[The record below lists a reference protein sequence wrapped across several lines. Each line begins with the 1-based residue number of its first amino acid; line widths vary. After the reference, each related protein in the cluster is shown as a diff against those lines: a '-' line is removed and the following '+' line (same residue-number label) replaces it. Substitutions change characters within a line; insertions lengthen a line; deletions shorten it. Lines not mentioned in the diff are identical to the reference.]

1 MTTETLSKEAI
12 TLREQAAAKFK
23 EAKEY
28 SDSLA
33 GKKSDTGEPIDA
45 SEADLQKF
53 DGLMTEAR
61 GLDGQFRAKAKAEG
75 QVIDLREGM
84 DFYYGKATGGGRLP
98 WQQVSMRE
106 IAPTI
111 GQEFIASEEYKEL
124 TDSGRLVSEKMQY
137 GQLSKPKV
145 LGGKAAGDLIQSES
159 GGPGAALVTPQYIPG
174 ILPLPQ
180 RPLTV
185 RELFSQAPASSDSI
199 SYAAQSAFD
208 SAAAMVEQATAVTG
222 ETGRKPQSSIA
233 WERRT
238 GVIETLATYMAAT
251 RQQLADAGQV
261 ASLIDNQGRLM
272 LQLLEEEQLING
284 NGTTPNLSG
293 ILDQTIQTLVVAAGG
308 NNLDAIRTAKRLV
321 KTGAARA
328 NADVVLLNPYDS
340 EQFDL
345 LKDTNGLYRGGN
357 PIGNFTFDQPIWGLR
372 RVESEE
378 VAIGQAI
385 VGAFRFGATV
395 YERQGITVYTT
406 DSHSDWFTR
415 NLICILFEERLGFAV
430 WFPLA
435 FVELT
440 LDLTDWG
447 T

>member
-1 MTTETLSKEAI
+1 MTPASRA
-12 TLREQAAAKFK
+12 R
-23 EAKEY
+23 
-28 SDSLA
+28 SGLA
-33 GKKSDTGEPIDA
+33 R
-45 SEADLQKF
+45 
-53 DGLMTEAR
+53 AR
-61 GLDGQFRAKAKAEG
+61 KIAVGVWK
-75 QVIDLREGM
+75 
-84 DFYYGKATGGGRLP
+84 LP
-98 WQQVSMRE
+98 
-106 IAPTI
+106 
-111 GQEFIASEEYKEL
+111 
-124 TDSGRLVSEKMQY
+124 
-137 GQLSKPKV
+137 
-145 LGGKAAGDLIQSES
+145 
-159 GGPGAALVTPQYIPG
+159 GPGVI
-174 ILPLPQ
+174 
-180 RPLTV
+180 
-185 RELFSQAPASSDSI
+185 
-199 SYAAQSAFD
+199 
-208 SAAAMVEQATAVTG
+208 TG

-238 GVIETLATYMAAT
+238 GVIETIATFLAAT

-272 LQLLEEEQLING
+272 LQLEEEDQLING

-293 ILDQTIQTLVVAAGG
+293 LLDQTLQTLVVAAAGD
-308 NNLDAIRTAKRLV
+308 NLDAVRTAKRLV

-328 NADVVLLNPYDS
+328 NADVLLLNPYDS

-372 RVESEE
+372 RVESE
-378 VAIGQAI
+378 AIALGTAI

-395 YERQGITVYTT
+395 YERQGLTVYTT

-435 FVELT
+435 FVEMT

>member
-1 MTTETLSKEAI
+1 
-12 TLREQAAAKFK
+12 
-23 EAKEY
+23 
-28 SDSLA
+28 
-33 GKKSDTGEPIDA
+33 
-45 SEADLQKF
+45 
-53 DGLMTEAR
+53 
-61 GLDGQFRAKAKAEG
+61 
-75 QVIDLREGM
+75 
-84 DFYYGKATGGGRLP
+84 
-98 WQQVSMRE
+98 
-106 IAPTI
+106 
-111 GQEFIASEEYKEL
+111 
-124 TDSGRLVSEKMQY
+124 
-137 GQLSKPKV
+137 
-145 LGGKAAGDLIQSES
+145 
-159 GGPGAALVTPQYIPG
+159 VTPQYIPG

-199 SYAAQSAFD
+199 SYARQTKFD
-208 SAAAMVEQATAVTG
+208 NAAAAVEQATSVSG

-233 WERRT
+233 WERQT
-238 GVIETLATYMAAT
+238 SVIETIATYMAAT

-272 LQLLEEEQLING
+272 LQLEEEDQLING

-293 ILDQTIQTLVVAAGG
+293 LLDQTLQTLVVPAGG

-328 NADVVLLNPYDS
+328 NADTLLINPYDS

-357 PIGNFTFDQPIWGLR
+357 PIGNITFDQPIWSLR
-372 RVESEE
+372 RVESE
-378 VAIGQAI
+378 AIALGTAI

-435 FVELT
+435 FVEMT

>member
-1 MTTETLSKEAI
+1 MSDLSKEAVE
-12 TLREQAAAKFK
+12 LREKAAAKFK

-33 GKKSDTGEPIDA
+33 GRKDEKTSEPIDA
-45 SEADLQKF
+45 SEEELQKF
-53 DGLMTEAR
+53 DAIMAEAR
-61 GLDGQFRAKAKAEG
+61 GFDADFRKKARDEG
-75 QVIDLREGM
+75 NAIDLRGAM
-84 DFYYGKATGGGRLP
+84 DFYYGKATDGERLP
-98 WQQVSMRE
+98 WHQVSARE
-106 IAPTI
+106 LPTM
-111 GQEFIASEEYKEL
+111 GQEYIESPEYKALLE
-124 TDSGRLVSEKMQY
+124 SGRLTSEKAQY
-137 GQLSKPKV
+137 GQLSTPVV
-145 LGGKAAGDLIQSES
+145 LGKAAGDLIHSEA

-180 RPLTV
+180 RPLTI
-185 RELFSQAPASSDSI
+185 RELFSQAPATSDSI
-199 SYAAQSAFD
+199 SYAAQTAFD
-208 SAAAMVEQATAVTG
+208 SGAAAVEQASVITG

-238 GVIETLATYMAAT
+238 GVIETIATFLAAT

-272 LQLLEEEQLING
+272 LQLEEEDQLING

-293 ILDQTIQTLVVAAGG
+293 LLDQTLQTLVVAAAGD
-308 NNLDAIRTAKRLV
+308 NLDAVRTAKRLV

-328 NADVVLLNPYDS
+328 NADVLLLNPYDS

-372 RVESEE
+372 RVESE
-378 VAIGQAI
+378 AIALGTAI

-435 FVELT
+435 FVEMT